1 MVHANGVKAALAAG
15 LATAGSRV
23 PILWLKHDYSWDGP
37 LARVVAL
44 RSRRVVAVSSA
55 ITTTFGPRLSRRV
68 TVVPN
73 GVPEYR
79 RERDRGRAVVQE
91 LTGAG
96 PAPVVLLV
104 GRLHP
109 AKGQI
114 ELVEAAPAVL
124 ERRPDTRFLLLGDED
139 PTQPAYAVAVRR
151 RIEEL
156 GVGGAFSLPGHRDD
170 PLLVMSGADLMVL
183 PSVPDE
189 RGAGKEACPFALL
202 EAMSVQTAVTA
213 YAAGGIPEVLGDC
226 GRLVAEG
233 DRDALAEAIAALVA
247 DEDARTA
254 AADCGLA
261 RVRERHSADRYRRRD
276 EGDLRGHRPL
286 RMTVDRRTLIR
297 RAAQAGALGSAVTV
311 GLACDSGPASA
322 ASAIK
327 AEDVKRHGAAGDGRR
342 DDTEAIRKA
351 LAAVPDD
358 GGSVFFPPGDY
369 LISGQLEPKSQ
380 TLIFGC
386 HSPRYEPVANP
397 GSACKLRAAARF
409 DGSGLIAPGGST
421 QGVTLRNL
429 ALAGDGNAPAGLR
442 LPPLAT

>member
-1 MVHANGVKAALAAG
+1 MKPVRVSFVSSHALGGGSERYLELLLDSLDPEWVAGVVALADGPLVDRLRASGYAVEVVPTSARGGIALSAPKLRRALRRQRPQVVHANGVKAALAAG

-37 LARVVAL
+37 LARLVAL

-79 RERDRGRAVVQE
+79 RERERGRAVVEE

-139 PTQPAYAVAVRR
+139 PTQPAYAVAVRE

-247 DEDARTA
+247 DEGARTA

-261 RVRERHSADRYRRRD
+261 RVRERHTLTATVEAMKAIYAD
-276 EGDLRGHRPL
+276 
-286 RMTVDRRTLIR
+286 T
-297 RAAQAGALGSAVTV
+297 
-311 GLACDSGPASA
+311 
-322 ASAIK
+322 
-327 AEDVKRHGAAGDGRR
+327 
-342 DDTEAIRKA
+342 
-351 LAAVPDD
+351 
-358 GGSVFFPPGDY
+358 
-369 LISGQLEPKSQ
+369 
-380 TLIFGC
+380 
-386 HSPRYEPVANP
+386 
-397 GSACKLRAAARF
+397 AR
-409 DGSGLIAPGGST
+409 
-421 QGVTLRNL
+421 
-429 ALAGDGNAPAGLR
+429 
-442 LPPLAT
+442 